1 MTKKSLLITL
11 ILICVGV
18 ILLHRPVLRAAGE
31 FMAPNGSEE
40 AEVLIVE
47 GTQVVRKDAINAG
60 IRLLS
65 DGKVKHMLVVVLHE
79 MSKGDQLFAIQD
91 KYAQL
96 LISES
101 EKLGLER
108 GKFQVIVTPIRGHP
122 ITLTEARF
130 VMARLSQEGVK
141 SAILLSEGFHTRRSL
156 GVYSQEGARA
166 GIRISP
172 HPYFAEYRLD
182 DWWTRPEGIHA
193 FFVESVKLAYYLMRG
208 YLSVKFL

>member
-1 MTKKSLLITL
+1 
-11 ILICVGV
+11 
-18 ILLHRPVLRAAGE
+18 
-31 FMAPNGSEE
+31 MAPNGSEG

-47 GTQVVRKDAINAG
+47 GTQVVKNDAINAG

-65 DGKVKHMLVVVLHE
+65 DGKAKHMLVVVLHE

-91 KYAQL
+91 RYAQF

-101 EKLGLER
+101 EKMDMER
-108 GKFQVIVTPIRGHP
+108 GKFRVILTPIRGHP

-130 VMARLSQEGVK
+130 VVARLSQEGVK
-141 SAILLSEGFHTRRSL
+141 SAILLSEGFHTRRSF

-172 HPYFAEYRLD
+172 HPYFIDYGPD
-182 DWWTRPEGIHA
+182 DWWTRPDGIHD
-193 FFVESVKLAYYLMRG
+193 FFDESLKLAYYLMCG
-208 YLSVKFL
+208 YVSLKYLY